1 MNSFISEVTV
11 FRLSLIVRGGIPICV
26 CRLFDVGLCLE
37 LLELELELELDLL
50 GLNASTAG
58 TMIPIS
64 RKKLTK
70 NVTATAICSQ

>member
-1 MNSFISEVTV
+1 MDLKSFISEG

-26 CRLFDVGLCLE
+26 CRVGLE
-37 LLELELELELDLL
+37 LLELELELELELDQL
-50 GLNASTAG
+50 GLRASTAG

-64 RKKLTK
+64 RKKVTK